1 MDLTTILTQVIG
13 GLVGGN
19 AAGAAS
25 KNISLGPLGN
35 SVAGAIGGGLG
46 GQLLNILL
54 DIGQTAASGGID
66 FSAIIQGFT
75 TGGISGAVTAFL
87 IGYLKSKFTGWM
99 EYKRL
104 VEPLVPASIC
114 QNAIVNKIQFACT
127 KNTCYGLLRATARS
141 TSLIWPGMQGQA
153 SIRLSA
159 SVRATSRCL
168 AMSSP
173 RVMGHFDVEFPKR
186 ADAC

>member
-1 MDLTTILTQVIG
+1 MDLATILTQVIG

-75 TGGISGAVTAFL
+75 TGGISGAVTAIL
-87 IGYLKSKFTGWM
+87 IGYVKSKFT
-99 EYKRL
+99 
-104 VEPLVPASIC
+104 
-114 QNAIVNKIQFACT
+114 
-127 KNTCYGLLRATARS
+127 
-141 TSLIWPGMQGQA
+141 
-153 SIRLSA
+153 
-159 SVRATSRCL
+159 
-168 AMSSP
+168 
-173 RVMGHFDVEFPKR
+173 
-186 ADAC
+186 